1 MSLDIK
7 VLGPGCMKCKTLERL
22 TREVVS
28 ENNID
33 AHITKIEDI
42 MEIMQF
48 KVISTPALVING
60 QVVIKGIVPS
70 KEEIKKQIESADN
83 G

>member
-1 MSLDIK
+1 
-7 VLGPGCMKCKTLERL
+7 MKCKTLERL
-22 TREVVS
+22 THEVVS

-33 AHITKIEDI
+33 AQITKVEDI

-48 KVISTPALVING
+48 NVISTPALVING

-70 KEEIKKQIESADN
+70 KEEIRKQIEGANN

>member
-33 AHITKIEDI
+33 AQITKVEDI

-48 KVISTPALVING
+48 NVISTPALVING